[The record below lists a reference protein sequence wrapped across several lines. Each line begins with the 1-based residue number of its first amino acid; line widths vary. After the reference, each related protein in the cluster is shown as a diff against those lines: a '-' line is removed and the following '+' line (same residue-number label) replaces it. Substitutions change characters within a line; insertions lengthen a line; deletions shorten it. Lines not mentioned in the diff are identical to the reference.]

1 MTNYILRRIVYIFPL
16 MLLMTAITFTMIE
29 LAPGEFVDALVP
41 PDTAFGVRL
50 DPATRDLLKKRY
62 GFDKP
67 PYVRYFIWIKE
78 LVLYQNLGTDLV
90 TGRPVAEELTKRW
103 PMSLRLQLTALVI
116 STVAGTVLGMTSAFR
131 QYSWMDHFLTGFSL
145 IWISTPLFVFAIF
158 LLYLFALV
166 WPIFPV
172 GHEKPVGVDNPSI
185 LQTLHYMTL
194 PVIVLSLSG
203 IAGTQRL
210 MRATILE
217 VLNSDYVRT
226 AKAKGLG
233 TQVIRYRH
241 VLRNASLP
249 LVTGIVIGLPG
260 LLGGSFIVEYV
271 FSWPGVGSYSLD
283 AALHYNY
290 PVLLGGLILNGGLVL
305 IASLLADIA
314 IGWVDPRIRITRG
327 AHT

>member
-1 MTNYILRRIVYIFPL
+1 MTSYILRRILYIFPL

-41 PDTAFGVRL
+41 PDTAFGIRL
-50 DPATRDLLKKRY
+50 DPETRDLLKKRY

-67 PYVRYFIWIKE
+67 PAVRYFIWVKE
-78 LVLYQNLGTDLV
+78 LVLHQNLGTDLV
-90 TGRPVAEELTKRW
+90 TGRPVLEELTKRW
-103 PMSLRLQLTALVI
+103 PMSLRLQFIALV
-116 STVAGTVLGMTSAFR
+116 VHVCLGTILGMTCAFR
-131 QYSWMDHFLTGFSL
+131 QYSWLDHLLTGFSL

-172 GHEKPVGVDNPSI
+172 GHEKPVGVQDPTI
-185 LQTLHYMTL
+185 WQTMHHMAL

-203 IAGTQRL
+203 VAGTQRL

-226 AKAKGLG
+226 ARAKGLSDR
-233 TQVIRYRH
+233 VIRYRH

-249 LVTGIVIGLPG
+249 LVTGLVLGLPG

-271 FSWPGVGSYSLD
+271 FSWPGVGSYSLE

-305 IASLLADIA
+305 FTSLLADIA
-314 IGWVDPRIRITRG
+314 IGWVDPRIRLTRR
-327 AHT
+327 ASA

>member
-1 MTNYILRRIVYIFPL
+1 MTTYILRRLVYIIPL

-41 PDTAFGVRL
+41 PDSAFGIRL
-50 DPATRDLLKKRY
+50 DPETRDILKKRY

-67 PYVRYFIWIKE
+67 PYVRYLIWLKE
-78 LVLYQNLGTDLV
+78 LVIYQNLGTDLI
-90 TGRPVAEELTKRW
+90 TGRPVTEELTRRW
-103 PMSLRLQLTALVI
+103 PMSLRLQLTALAIHVC
-116 STVAGTVLGMTSAFR
+116 AGTVLGMTSAFR
-131 QYSWMDHFLTGFSL
+131 QYSLLDHLLTGFSL

-166 WPIFPV
+166 FPIFPV
-172 GHEKPVGVDNPSI
+172 GHEKPIGVENPT
-185 LQTLHYMTL
+185 LWQTLHHMAL

-210 MRATILE
+210 MRATVLE

-226 AKAKGLG
+226 ARAKGLSER
-233 TQVIRYRH
+233 VVRYRH

-249 LVTGIVIGLPG
+249 LATGVVLGLPS

-271 FSWPGVGSYSLD
+271 FSWPGIGSYSLE
-283 AALHYNY
+283 AALNYNY

-305 IASLLADIA
+305 LASLFADIV
-314 IGWVDPRIRITRG
+314 IGWVDPRIRLTGR
-327 AHT
+327 AQA